1 MGRESDAI
9 GNLTLAHNA
18 TIITVRSKRKN
29 SPMSRMARKIQSSE
43 EASRES
49 VDTAT
54 ADVVLRRRG
63 VLL

>member
-18 TIITVRSKRKN
+18 TIITVRSKRK
-29 SPMSRMARKIQSSE
+29 SLSMSQTARKIKSAE

-54 ADVVLRRRG
+54 ADVVPRRHG
-63 VLL
+63 VHL